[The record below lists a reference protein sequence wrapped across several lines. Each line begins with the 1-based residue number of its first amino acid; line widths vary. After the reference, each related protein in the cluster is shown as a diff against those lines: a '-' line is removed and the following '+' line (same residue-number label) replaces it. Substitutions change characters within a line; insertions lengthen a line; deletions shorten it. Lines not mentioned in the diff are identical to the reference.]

1 MWWMKQSII
10 YFFGLVGMKTC
21 VVIIIHVLP
30 FIVEIGDWALK
41 WTEGNTAVQIIFVML
56 LFPVIMNAIQ
66 YYIID
71 IFIKR
76 KIPEDQAR
84 EGDSRSFDTT
94 PLDEDRHHQSALL
107 AGLDDD
113 EETDEEEAALFS
125 DDEAVAKQ
133 PLTANRNGGV
143 TRQRT

>member
-1 MWWMKQSII
+1 MKQSII
-10 YFFGLVGMKTC
+10 YFFGLVAMKTC

-41 WTEGNTAVQIIFVML
+41 WTEGNTAVQIVFVML
-56 LFPVIMNAIQ
+56 LFPVIMNGIQ

-76 KIPEDQAR
+76 AIPEDQGR
-84 EGDSRSFDTT
+84 DSDSHSFDSASI
-94 PLDEDRHHQSALL
+94 DEDRHHQSALL

-113 EETDEEEAALFS
+113 EETDEEEAAIFS
-125 DDEAVAKQ
+125 DEEAVAKQ
-133 PLTANRNGGV
+133 PLTANRTNNGGV
-143 TRQRT
+143 SRQRT